1 MTSSDLGFEISSTD
15 LLEWMELEEYKFET
29 PAEGGGKVGKSCLEW
44 LENHRY

>member
-1 MTSSDLGFEISSTD
+1 MTSSDLCFEISSTD

-29 PAEGGGKVGKSCLEW
+29 AAEGGEFGKSCLEW